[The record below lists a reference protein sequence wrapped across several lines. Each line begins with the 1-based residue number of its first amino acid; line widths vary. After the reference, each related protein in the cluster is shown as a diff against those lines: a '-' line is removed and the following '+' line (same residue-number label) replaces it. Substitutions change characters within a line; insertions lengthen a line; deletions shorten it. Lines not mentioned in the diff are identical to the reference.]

1 MRIFSHDRSCILQFL
16 YSALHVRR
24 TSFRVF
30 RDTKMPN
37 TNSSSDADDT
47 QNNLVILLDHPEYEY
62 VEIELI
68 PTDNVPA
75 QTTLTAAQ
83 LAAFL
88 LALVLMGNPDE

>member
-1 MRIFSHDRSCILQFL
+1 
-16 YSALHVRR
+16 
-24 TSFRVF
+24 
-30 RDTKMPN
+30 MPN

-88 LALVLMGNPDE
+88 LALVLMGNPDEWRLTLNLHFSETVPYSHP